1 MANFNR
7 ESILKNYDKIMH
19 YSFDSNPL
27 FGHYK
32 LTLIVSKLPKDY

>member
-1 MANFNR
+1 
-7 ESILKNYDKIMH
+7 MH

-32 LTLIVSKLPKDY
+32 LTLIVSKLPKDYQLQPID